1 MTPTHQPLYDGVTV
15 YRRLI
20 GYSLQH
26 GHYLVLAL
34 LGLII
39 NAITQPLF
47 AYGLQPLLDKAILQR
62 DPLTIQWLPLGIL
75 GLFLVRGLA
84 MFLSGYYIG
93 MIGRQVTRN
102 LRDQVFTHL
111 LRMPT
116 RFFES
121 TSAGKL
127 LAYVSY
133 HIDQLANASIKGM
146 TSLVQDSLII
156 VSLLWGMFWIS
167 WQLTLGMLV
176 IVPLISVIIVYATR
190 RLRRLSHK
198 VQDSVGDV
206 TQIANE
212 MIRGYKVVRI
222 FNGEHYEQQ
231 RFHLANEQN
240 IQLQMKRMVTE
251 LLSTP
256 LVQFMVAIAM
266 AAMVFVATRESTL
279 GSLTAGTFMTFIM
292 SIILMLTP
300 IRNLTQLNAQ
310 LQTAIAAGSSI
321 FQLLDTSP
329 EKDTGTRTLSH
340 CQGEV
345 RFEGV
350 NFVYPATDKTVL
362 RNINFSV
369 KAGEKIAL
377 VGKSGSGKT
386 TLVNLLPRF
395 HDVSSGTIYL
405 DGIPLSD
412 LTLQSLR
419 SQMAYVGQEI
429 VLFNDTVRNNIAYGA
444 MRGADDAQI
453 QAAAEAANAWEFIQQ
468 LPQGFD
474 TMIGD
479 NGVLLSGGQRQRL
492 SIARAILSNAPILIL
507 DEATSA
513 LDTESER
520 HIQSALERLLA
531 NRTTF
536 MIAHR
541 LSTIEAADR
550 ILVMQNGVI
559 IEAGKH
565 AELLALNGQYARL
578 HAMQFHDESP
588 VFVFRL

>member
-1 MTPTHQPLYDGVTV
+1 MTPTPSPRYDGVTV

-20 GYSLQH
+20 GYALQYWQ
-26 GHYLVLAL
+26 YLLWAVM
-34 LGLII
+34 GLIVS
-39 NAITQPLF
+39 AATQPLF
-47 AYGLQPLLDKAILQR
+47 SWILGPLLDKAILKH
-62 DPLTIQWLPLGIL
+62 DPTVIQWLPWGII
-75 GLFLVRGLA
+75 GIFLLRGVA
-84 MFLSGYYIG
+84 MFISGYYIG
-93 MIGRQVTRN
+93 LVGRLVTKT
-102 LRDQVFTHL
+102 LRDQVFNHMQRL
-111 LRMPT
+111 PVS
-116 RFFES
+116 FFEKN
-121 TSAGKL
+121 TVGKL
-127 LAYVSY
+127 LSYVSY
-133 HIDQLANASIKGM
+133 YIDQVANASIKGV
-146 TSLVQDSLII
+146 TTLVQDSATI
-156 VSLLWGMFWIS
+156 VGLLGLMFYQS

-176 IVPLISVIIVYATR
+176 IVPFITLIIVYVTR
-190 RLRRLSHK
+190 QLRRLSHK
-198 VQDSVGDV
+198 VQNSVGDV

-212 MIRGYKVVRI
+212 MVRAYRVVRI
-222 FNGEHYEQQ
+222 FNGEKYESQ
-231 RFHLANEQN
+231 RFSDANDHN
-240 IQLQMKRMVTE
+240 MQLQMKRMLME

-256 LVQFMVAIAM
+256 LVQFMVALAL

-279 GSLTAGTFMTFIM
+279 ATLSPGTFMSFIM
-292 SIILMLTP
+292 SMILMLTP

-310 LQTAIAAGSSI
+310 LQTAIAAGEGI
-321 FQLLDTSP
+321 FQLLDTPP
-329 EKDTGTRTLSH
+329 EKDTGLRTLSH

-345 RFEGV
+345 RFECV
-350 NFVYPATDKTVL
+350 SFVYPETDKTVL
-362 RNINFSV
+362 RDIDFSV

-405 DGIPLSD
+405 DDVPLTD

-453 QAAAEAANAWEFIQQ
+453 QAAAEAANAWEFIQN

-520 HIQSALERLLA
+520 HIQTALERLLA

-550 ILVMQNGVI
+550 ILVMQDGAVI
-559 IEAGKH
+559 ESGKH

-578 HAMQFHDESP
+578 HAMQFHDDSLKA
-588 VFVFRL
+588 VSA